1 MKNVMIPIAAFAL
14 LAACNTKTEQLKTPG
29 EKATPVSAVEVK
41 KEKVVADLRYSG
53 IIEAFQTI
61 PLTFESTG
69 TVEKVLA
76 DAGDEVKKGQLL
88 ATVDA
93 TDANNMYQIT
103 LAKYQQ
109 AKDAYDRLKEVYEKG
124 SLSEIKWVEMETNL
138 EQAKSSLEI
147 SKNNL
152 AKCNLYSPVN
162 GLVGKRNI
170 EPGMYSLSIG
180 SSPFELVD
188 IKQVYVK
195 ISVPENEIS
204 KITKGMKASFSVSA
218 LDRESFEGII
228 SNISPVADKISRT
241 YEAKVKV
248 DNSGQSLKPGM
259 VCDVKLEQ
267 TTEKELVLIPYHS
280 VSIDENENAYVFVID
295 QNTKRVKKHEVKTGQ
310 YYGTDLEI
318 VSGLAQRQLIVN
330 EGKEK
335 LSDNSLIAL

>member
-1 MKNVMIPIAAFAL
+1 MKKVIVPIAVMAL
-14 LAACNTKTEQLKTPG
+14 LAACNVNNEPVKTPG
-29 EKATPVSAVEVK
+29 EKVTPVSAVVVK

-53 IIEAFQTI
+53 TIEAFQTI

-69 TVEKVLA
+69 TVEKVLV

-88 ATVDA
+88 ATLDA
-93 TDANNMYQIT
+93 TDANSMYQIT

-109 AKDAYDRLKEVYEKG
+109 AKDAYDRLKEVHEKG
-124 SLSEIKWVEMETNL
+124 SLPEIKWVEMETNL

-162 GLVGKRNI
+162 GLVGTRNI

-195 ISVPENEIS
+195 ISVPENEIA
-204 KITKGMKASFSVSA
+204 KIVKGMKASFAVSA
-218 LDRESFEGII
+218 LNGEPFEGVIT
-228 SNISPVADKISRT
+228 NISPVADKISRT
-241 YEAKVKV
+241 YEAKIKV
-248 DNSGQSLKPGM
+248 DNADQALKPGM

-267 TTEKELVLIPYHS
+267 TTEKDMVLIPYQ
-280 VSIDENENAYVFVID
+280 SITKDENNNTYVFIID
-295 QNTKRVKKHEVKTGQ
+295 QNSKRVKKQIVITGQ
-310 YYGTDLEI
+310 YYGADLE
-318 VSGLAQRQLIVN
+318 VLSGLAQGQLIVN